1 MDEPLRAHDGW
12 SNHTGLPAIHPHL
25 LSVPAF
31 TEEDVRTFI
40 TEHPL
45 PGGSIRSVGQP
56 TITKILFMTTSE
68 ASELIH
74 SFISQRNHDLVC
86 YVELKG
92 YFTFH
97 GGPPGSVNTT
107 PASEEQVFEVFDAQT
122 GDCLVV
128 GFVTR

>member
-1 MDEPLRAHDGW
+1 MDEPLRANGGW
-12 SNHTGLPAIHPHL
+12 SNHTGLPAIQPHL

-31 TEEDVRTFI
+31 SEEDVRMFLTA
-40 TEHPL
+40 HPL

-56 TITKILFMTTSE
+56 TITKILFMTTCE

-74 SFISQRNHDLVC
+74 SFISRRNQDLVC

-97 GGPPGSVNTT
+97 GGPPGSINT
-107 PASEEQVFEVFDAQT
+107 PHPSEEQVFEIFDAQT

-128 GFVTR
+128 GFVSR